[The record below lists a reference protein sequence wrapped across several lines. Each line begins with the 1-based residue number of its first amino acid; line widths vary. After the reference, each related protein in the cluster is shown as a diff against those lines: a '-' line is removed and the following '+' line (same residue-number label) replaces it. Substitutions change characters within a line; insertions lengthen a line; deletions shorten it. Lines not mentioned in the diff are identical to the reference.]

1 MASFYRKSLSKS
13 SLLFFIIVGLITF
26 FGAKLRLT
34 VGLPVGADIVHA
46 NFLNKFFISKD
57 FVLNNIELIFNIELV
72 LSAALIPLVY
82 WLGKALVGKTCGV
95 LSAIFVAF
103 YPYFILNCYSTDIFF
118 LIFFMAYLLF
128 QLHGVA
134 QMSKKYSLLAGVF
147 FILSVIVKPACI
159 VIGVVPY
166 IYHAIKAKN
175 IAVLYNFLFF
185 LLGILIAL
193 SPFMLRLLIEHK
205 SFASL
210 IPLKSTFAPFGT
222 NINKFLDNP
231 LTYLNYSIIPFFK
244 NTIAHPSYIHTYSY
258 LHYMIITLSI
268 LGALYS
274 FIEERVRVFTLII
287 LVILIQAL
295 FMPLA
300 FSYLFLPFI
309 LLAGYMIDKV
319 VKDVLS

>member
-1 MASFYRKSLSKS
+1 MPSFYRKSLSKS

-26 FGAKLRLT
+26 FGVKLRLNVSEPLSLAAT
-34 VGLPVGADIVHA
+34 HA
-46 NFLNKFFISKD
+46 NFLDKFFIPKS
-57 FVLNNIELIFNIELV
+57 FVLNNIGLIFDIELI

-82 WLGKALVGKTCGV
+82 CLGKALVGKTCGV
-95 LSAIFVAF
+95 FASIFVAF

-118 LIFFMAYLLF
+118 LIFFMTYLLF
-128 QLHGVA
+128 QLNGVA
-134 QMSKKYSLLAGVF
+134 LMSKKYSLLAGVF
-147 FILSVIVKPACI
+147 FILSVIAKPACI
-159 VIGVVPY
+159 VVGLIPY

-193 SPFMLRLLIEHK
+193 SPFMLRLLLNHQ

-210 IPLKSTFAPFGT
+210 LPLKSTFSPFWA
-222 NINKFLDNP
+222 NINAFLSNP
-231 LTYLNYSIIPFFK
+231 LNYTADSIVPFFK
-244 NTIAHPSYIHTYSY
+244 NTIAHPSYTHTYSY

-295 FMPLA
+295 FMPLS

-319 VKDVLS
+319 VRDVLC